1 MSVKVSDQN
10 GDDLQAVVKKM
21 PVMKTRKG
29 FTSRIRF
36 SILFGEGVE
45 HVEVEC
51 KATNEVGEAVST
63 HTTRVKCK
71 NNEQKSQRFKH
82 LYFSRS

>member
-29 FTSRIRF
+29 FTSSISF

-71 NNEQKSQRFKH
+71 NKKLTSRIMIY

>member
-10 GDDLQAVVKKM
+10 GDDLPVVVKKM
-21 PVMKTRKG
+21 PVIKARKG
-29 FTSRIRF
+29 FTSSTSF
-36 SILFGEGVE
+36 GILFEEGVE

-71 NNEQKSQRFKH
+71 NKKLTPRRMIYIPLSF
-82 LYFSRS
+82 

>member
-10 GDDLQAVVKKM
+10 GDDLPVVVKKR
-21 PVMKTRKG
+21 PVIKARKG
-29 FTSRIRF
+29 FTSSLSF
-36 SILFGEGVE
+36 DILFGEGIE
-45 HVEVEC
+45 HVDVEC

-71 NNEQKSQRFKH
+71 NKKLTLSRSKY

>member
-10 GDDLQAVVKKM
+10 GDELQAVVKKM

-29 FTSRIRF
+29 FTSSISF

-45 HVEVEC
+45 YVEVEC
-51 KATNEVGEAVST
+51 KARNEVGEAVTT

-71 NNEQKSQRFKH
+71 NKELTS
-82 LYFSRS
+82 